1 MVFAVFDQVLMR
13 HGYGMECDV
22 WSVGV
27 ILYIMLCGCPPFGSK
42 SVTVKVRSQPCAISR
57 HRTQVMQR

>member
-1 MVFAVFDQVLMR
+1 MR

-57 HRTQVMQR
+57 HRTQVMKH